1 MKSLVFDFEK
11 ASTKDSAVKAAVRL
25 FLRAGAQVVS
35 SSVDQAISRKAGVT
49 YRNVNFTFA
58 DGQTVTL
65 GVKSTGDVFEVKIN
79 GKPTPLRNQDD
90 HALAIAEIATKMDV
104 GRSKFQKILALV
116 KIPLPPSIRTS
127 RANMIIALTAKRDNL
142 KAAVEVATAELARL
156 TPAS

>member
-11 ASTKDSAVKAAVRL
+11 ASTKDSAVKATVKL
-25 FLRAGAQVVS
+25 FLRAGVQVVT
-35 SSVDQAISRKAGVT
+35 SSVDQATSRKAGVT

-65 GVKSTGDVFEVKIN
+65 GVKNTGDVFEVKIN

-90 HALAIAEIATKMDV
+90 HALAIAEIASKMDV
-104 GRSKFQKILALV
+104 GRSKFQKMLALI

-127 RANMIIALTAKRDNL
+127 RANMVVALTEKRDNL
-142 KAAVEVATAELARL
+142 KSAVESATAELAL
-156 TPAS
+156 LVPAT

>member
-1 MKSLVFDFEK
+1 MKSLVFEFEK
-11 ASTKDSAVKAAVRL
+11 ASTKDRAVKEAVKL
-25 FLRAGAQVVS
+25 FLRAGVQVVT
-35 SSVDQAISRKAGVT
+35 SSVDQATSRKAGVT

-90 HALAIAEIATKMDV
+90 HALAIAEIASKMDV
-104 GRSKFQKILALV
+104 GRSKFQKMLALI

-127 RANMIIALTAKRDNL
+127 RANMVIALTEKRDNL
-142 KAAVEVATAELARL
+142 KSAIESATAELAQL
-156 TPAS
+156 VPAT